1 MLKKWLYISFILT
14 IALLPE
20 ISFAQT
26 NIGTMFANFRTS
38 AQALTVLIQTTAY
51 VIGVALVIGSVYKLS
66 QMSNAQGQ
74 ITFKQ
79 PLFMF
84 ISGISIFALT
94 GVVSIAS
101 QSLAMGTGPGAILLP
116 TGGGI
121 TASTGAAIQGIL
133 IFIRLVGYIAF
144 IRGFLLLNQYGQG
157 GQGGQG
163 ALGRALTHIAGGA
176 AAINIQV
183 TAKILVNTFAPGL
196 PLPF

>member
-1 MLKKWLYISFILT
+1 MML
-14 IALLPE
+14 ALLPE
-20 ISFAQT
+20 VSFAQT
-26 NIGTMFANFRTS
+26 NIGTMFANFRVS
-38 AQALTVLIQTTAY
+38 AQALITLVQTTSY

-66 QMSNAQGQ
+66 QMSNSQGQ

-94 GVVSIAS
+94 GTVSIAS

-121 TASTGAAIQGIL
+121 NAATGQAIQGIM
-133 IFIRLVGYIAF
+133 IFIRLIGYIAF

-163 ALGRALTHIAGGA
+163 ALSRALTHIAGGA
-176 AAINIQV
+176 AAINIQIA
-183 TAKILVNTFAPGL
+183 AKILVNTFAPGL